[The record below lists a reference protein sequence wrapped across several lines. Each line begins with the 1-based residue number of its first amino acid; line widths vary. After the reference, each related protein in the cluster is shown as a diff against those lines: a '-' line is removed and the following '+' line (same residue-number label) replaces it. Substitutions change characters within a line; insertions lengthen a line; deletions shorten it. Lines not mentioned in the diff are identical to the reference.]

1 MKQRLLLTFAMLM
14 TVCTF
19 CVAQGKEA
27 YAVLSDE
34 GKTLTFYY
42 DTNKSTYGANA
53 YELNTEYNYPGW
65 YKDWTDGENP
75 NKITKVVFDSSFE
88 DARPTSTSC
97 WFAHQEQLTEITD
110 IEYLNTS
117 QVTNMHEMFNC
128 CMVLKYVELSG
139 FDTQNVEDM
148 SSMFNSCYSLTRI
161 DLSRFKTSKVTNMDY
176 LFYNC
181 SRITNLNVS
190 NFDTS
195 SVTDMYCMFSGC
207 SNLTSLNLSNFKTDK
222 VTDSMAHMF
231 GGCSKLVT
239 LDLTSFNTSNVSEMD
254 WMFNGCTELKTIYV
268 GDQWNI
274 KSSVLGYSMFNGC
287 INLEGENGTKYDE
300 SHTGKGYAH
309 IDGGTGN
316 PGYLSAR
323 PSGYAEYKDGVL
335 TFYNDGKKDQKT
347 GETYLLPIETDGYP
361 SWSDVDE
368 SVQKVVFDTSFA
380 TSRPVTTYSW
390 FDYFSNL
397 TEIVGLEYL
406 NTCRVTNMANMFY
419 ECNKLTSLDVSHFNT
434 SKVTDM
440 SNLFEGCFILTS
452 LDVSSWDTSNVTD
465 MMSMFGSCYN
475 LATLN
480 LSNWDT
486 SNVTSTVYMFY
497 NCRNLTTIY
506 ASEKWNMDKVTEF
519 SSNHMFQNC
528 EKLVGGAGTA
538 YNFDPSSLSPQYNQD
553 KTFAHIDGGESD
565 PGYFTYKKPSGITTG
580 MALPQDQ
587 VQGAKF
593 QVSSEGWYTIDGRKL
608 NSQPTKKGVY
618 IRNGKVV
625 MK

>member
-1 MKQRLLLTFAMLM
+1 MKQRILLTFAMLM

-19 CVAQGKEA
+19 CVAQGREA
-27 YAVLSDE
+27 YAVLSD
-34 GKTLTFYY
+34 GDKTLTFYY
-42 DTNKSTYGANA
+42 DTNKSSYGTNA
-53 YELNTEYNYPGW
+53 YELNTEYDYPGW
-65 YKDWTDGENP
+65 YKEWSEGENL

-88 DARPTSTSC
+88 DARPTTTSH
-97 WFAHQEQLTEITD
+97 WFDDQEQLTEIID
-110 IEYLNTS
+110 IDYLNTS
-117 QVTNMHEMFNC
+117 QVTNMYAMFNC
-128 CMVLKYVELSG
+128 CWALKHVELSG
-139 FDTQNVEDM
+139 FDTQKVEDM
-148 SSMFNSCYSLTRI
+148 ACMFNSCYSLTWI
-161 DLSRFKTSKVTNMDY
+161 DLSSFKTSKVTDMDY
-176 LFYNC
+176 MFYYC
-181 SRITNLNVS
+181 TSIARLDVS
-190 NFDTS
+190 KFDTS
-195 SVTDMYCMFSGC
+195 NVTDMYCMFSGC
-207 SNLTSLNLSNFKTDK
+207 EGLTSLKLSNFKTDK
-222 VTDSMAHMF
+222 VTNSMANMF
-231 GGCSKLVT
+231 EYCINLVT

-254 WMFNGCTELKTIYV
+254 QMFNGCTKLKTIYV

-274 KSSVLGYSMFNGC
+274 NSSTSGYSMFEGC
-287 INLEGENGTKYDE
+287 TNLEGENGTGFDE
-300 SHTGKGYAH
+300 NYTGKEYAH

-323 PSGYAEYKDGVL
+323 PAGYAEYKDGVL
-335 TFYNDGKKDQKT
+335 TFYNDGKRDQKT

-361 SWSDVDE
+361 LWDE
-368 SVQKVVFDTSFA
+368 HDEDVQKVVFDTSFA

-406 NTCRVTNMANMFY
+406 NTSRVTNMANMFY

-440 SNLFEGCFILTS
+440 SNLFEGCFRLTS
-452 LDVSSWDTSNVTD
+452 LDVSSWDTSNVTY

-475 LATLN
+475 LATLD
-480 LSNWDT
+480 LSNWNT
-486 SNVTSTVYMFY
+486 SNVMNTVYMFY
-497 NCRNLTTIY
+497 SCRNLITIY
-506 ASEKWNMDKVTEF
+506 ASEKWNMDKVTVDG
-519 SSNHMFQNC
+519 SNHMFQNC
-528 EKLVGGAGTA
+528 ERLVGGAGTA

-587 VQGAKF
+587 VQSSKF
-593 QVSSEGWYTIDGRKL
+593 KVQSESWYTIDGRKL
-608 NSQPTKKGVY
+608 NGQPTKKGVY